1 MKFHEFFRK
10 VKNLHTNALI
20 KPISSSFKVVCTS
33 PVLVEYMKTV
43 PDDVPMA
50 TTSFLIELNPF
61 VSEAL
66 WFVNEFFLFL
76 DLKFKILI
84 DKLLVSCYNNNNN
97 NKLVALGTYFFLVEF
112 SEGIWFEIGIHA
124 KQVHAE
130 DDR

>member
-1 MKFHEFFRK
+1 MFISKNRNLRFHEFFRK
-10 VKNLHTNALI
+10 AKHVHTNALI

-76 DLKFKILI
+76 DLKI
-84 DKLLVSCYNNNNN
+84 
-97 NKLVALGTYFFLVEF
+97 
-112 SEGIWFEIGIHA
+112 
-124 KQVHAE
+124 
-130 DDR
+130 